1 MERDIFVVLKTCEES
16 SYSYFFFFFFFFF
29 FLAIFD
35 RQGSFETRTRFSGSK
50 EGFFT
55 GGLMRA
61 DLKDS
66 GEDADIRELFPT
78 DVL

>member
-16 SYSYFFFFFFFFF
+16 SYSYFF

-78 DVL
+78 VVL